1 MLSIYIIVDSVTV
14 SLLLILMALAL
25 STGGYKHRINRLFAA
40 FTIMM
45 ACWLPSVHI
54 GNSPS
59 VSQDVATVANFAV
72 FACSFSAGV
81 LFTKIVVLLSDLSW
95 AGRVFFRIEWLLW
108 IVALMSAT
116 PLVGAGVER
125 QGDINAVIFGPLAGL
140 YGIALMIMLTFM
152 GGVVVQGMRESKEVV
167 RNQLR
172 AIGIALL
179 LTIPL
184 IVLFSYILPVATG
197 KFATTEFGTTPIVL
211 VVVTLYYSVARHQLF
226 DIRMAAVRV
235 IGYTLTLSV
244 MTGLYMLSVYGVSV
258 GFFGGTMTNG
268 VGMSPMNIV
277 IALLMALAFQPIKHF
292 FDQFTNRIFYQ
303 GQYDQVTFIRE
314 FGKILSYDTDLRL
327 LLRQASKYIASNL
340 KADTVFFVIPER
352 GTFGVFGG
360 KRTRIPAVDVDII
373 NQYYQEHY
381 EFPSLLVADV
391 IKADGVRKILGI
403 HQVRMVLPLILQ
415 KQPIGY
421 LFIGEHKSRG
431 YTIRDVRVLES
442 VANELAIA
450 VQNSLSVEEIREL
463 NESLKNK
470 VDTATQELRD
480 SNRQLQRLDEAKN
493 EFISMAS
500 HQLRTPLTSIKGYLD
515 MVLQGDL
522 GKVSATQRAVLTE
535 AFVSSERMVTLINDF
550 LNVSRLQTGK
560 FVIDRVDGDLK
571 EILQDQLSMLRGIA
585 KQHDLTI
592 KTTIDKSIP
601 RMHLDVEKLRQVVL
615 NFIDN
620 AIYYSKPGSTVHI
633 KLKKDKHYVTFIVK
647 DTGIGVPKS
656 EQPQLFGRFFRA
668 TNARQ
673 RRPDGTGVGLF
684 LAKKVVLLHGGQ
696 IIFESE
702 EGKGSTFGFRLP
714 IKQPKT
720 NS

>member
-1 MLSIYIIVDSVTV
+1 MGVFAYIQ
-14 SLLLILMALAL
+14 SLVLLIASASSLYLGAVIIRTDRTPKYRWFFVMAVAAAVWAITNVLFAVLSGFAQIMLAL
-25 STGGYKHRINRLFAA
+25 
-40 FTIMM
+40 
-45 ACWLPSVHI
+45 
-54 GNSPS
+54 
-59 VSQDVATVANFAV
+59 
-72 FACSFSAGV
+72 
-81 LFTKIVVLLSDLSW
+81 LSY
-95 AGRVFFRIEWLLW
+95 
-108 IVALMSAT
+108 
-116 PLVGAGVER
+116 GAGVVLAIGFLEFCFASVSKHMNRYIER
-125 QGDINAVIFGPLAGL
+125 FFVACGAVLTVVSVTPGLLLLGVTNDHRLETNFWVLMLYVMFIAISMLGGVLVLFKNYKSSEGRDRYNILAILMGLLGSAILGIGCNLILPIAGNYDFVQIGPLGILISIIMIFYAIVR
-140 YGIALMIMLTFM
+140 YG
-152 GGVVVQGMRESKEVV
+152 
-167 RNQLR
+167 
-172 AIGIALL
+172 
-179 LTIPL
+179 
-184 IVLFSYILPVATG
+184 
-197 KFATTEFGTTPIVL
+197 
-211 VVVTLYYSVARHQLF
+211 LF
-226 DIRMAAVRV
+226 DIRMAVVRT
-235 IGYTLTLSV
+235 IGYVFTLSAMISIYLV
-244 MTGLYMLSVYGVSV
+244 FAYSVSAL
-258 GFFGGTMTNG
+258 FFGGTMTNG

-327 LLRQASKYIASNL
+327 LLRQASKYIANNL
-340 KADTVFFVIPER
+340 KADTVFFVIPDR

-391 IKADGVRKILGI
+391 IKTDGVRKILGI

>member
-1 MLSIYIIVDSVTV
+1 MIIVLVILSILAWLVISHGSTRDENRAFFASAIMLGCWLAAVYGLQTEMGTNVAFARMVFALGILSILSLLQFVGFMVLRRDRAMILLGGVAFLGV
-14 SLLLILMALAL
+14 SLTILLMSGTTVIAGLMGGDVGRLPVPRYGSMISTYVISLVLAAAGIAALIIKGIVSESQKVRQQMRIVGYSMIIAISIAVVTNLLLPTITQSTQSALLLPVAILILM
-25 STGGYKHRINRLFAA
+25 S
-40 FTIMM
+40 
-45 ACWLPSVHI
+45 
-54 GNSPS
+54 
-59 VSQDVATVANFAV
+59 
-72 FACSFSAGV
+72 
-81 LFTKIVVLLSDLSW
+81 
-95 AGRVFFRIEWLLW
+95 
-108 IVALMSAT
+108 
-116 PLVGAGVER
+116 
-125 QGDINAVIFGPLAGL
+125 GL
-140 YGIALMIMLTFM
+140 TY
-152 GGVVVQGMRESKEVV
+152 
-167 RNQLR
+167 
-172 AIGIALL
+172 AII
-179 LTIPL
+179 
-184 IVLFSYILPVATG
+184 
-197 KFATTEFGTTPIVL
+197 K
-211 VVVTLYYSVARHQLF
+211 HQLF
-226 DIRMAAVRV
+226 DIRLAAVRTA
-235 IGYTLTLSV
+235 GYLLTVAAMAGIYVALA
-244 MTGLYMLSVYGVSV
+244 YFVSV
-258 GFFGGTMTNG
+258 VFFGGAVTSG
-268 VGMSPMNIV
+268 VGMSPANIS
-277 IALLMALAFQPIKHF
+277 IALLLALVFQPIKLF

-303 GQYDQVTFIRE
+303 GQYDQNSFYLE

-360 KRTRIPAVDVDII
+360 KRTRIPAADVDII